1 MNANL
6 DRPPWDGLFPIDAV
20 TSMTCVHQGIEYRG
34 EVVRASRWSSR
45 LGDAPGDGCH
55 FKIVLLHERPKSRP
69 SQWVHQKT
77 AICVPAHSPGRPV
90 HRIIEEITAA
100 KQAAYLTR
108 RDVDAA
114 AINSAFRERRGDL
127 DRQLISEEA
136 ARFSKGVICVH
147 DVLGPDPVEI
157 FSSQSPAEWTEGL
170 AGWLLRHSYSAG
182 SVWSKPLVPPSW
194 PGSPLKSI
202 WL

>member
-100 KQAAYLTR
+100 KQAAYPTR

-114 AINSAFRERRGDL
+114 AINSAFRERRGWTGSWFL
-127 DRQLISEEA
+127 RRRQGSPREPSVSTMV
-136 ARFSKGVICVH
+136 R
-147 DVLGPDPVEI
+147 DPI
-157 FSSQSPAEWTEGL
+157 PGKSSPARARPNGL
-170 AGWLLRHSYSAG
+170 R
-182 SVWSKPLVPPSW
+182 V
-194 PGSPLKSI
+194 
-202 WL
+202 